1 VFYRCRRH
9 TGFEQLDPPTI
20 HDLVLVRRG
29 DSHGPAEMM
38 SDSHTHALK
47 YLASGFAINTAWYGI
62 VFVIGLYA
70 QQVLPRWAAPA
81 LSAERAL

>member
-1 VFYRCRRH
+1 MRAADPGEPAAASVNV
-9 TGFEQLDPPTI
+9 TG
-20 HDLVLVRRG
+20 
-29 DSHGPAEMM
+29 
-38 SDSHTHALK
+38 
-47 YLASGFAINTAWYGI
+47 